1 MAGNTAQLSV
11 VLNSSIGKKVL
22 MAATGLFLC
31 IFLLEHL
38 YTNILLYK
46 PFFDEADGGAAFN
59 EASHAMVHNI
69 LIRTVEFV
77 LFGSIIFHVVQAIRL
92 TLANK
97 KARPVGYAS
106 GSKAKT
112 SWVSKN
118 MGLTGSIIL
127 FFIVVHLYQFFV
139 PYRVTGTVGNE
150 EQAYT
155 LAQCVV
161 AALTNP
167 WYAALYL
174 VSIVLI
180 GLHVSHGLQ
189 SGFQSVGLNNKK
201 YAPVLK
207 AVGYAYSV
215 LITVGF
221 ATFPIIF
228 YFNIGGIVEKF
239 NI

>member
-97 KARPVGYAS
+97 KARPVGYAVPT
-106 GSKAKT
+106 KAKT
-112 SWVSKN
+112 TWISKN

-139 PYRVTGTVGNE
+139 PYRITGEVGNE
-150 EQAYT
+150 GQVYT

-161 AALTNP
+161 SALTNP

-180 GLHVSHGLQ
+180 GSHVSHGLR
-189 SGFQSVGLNNKK
+189 SALQSVGLNNNK
-201 YAPVLK
+201 YTPLLGIVAE
-207 AVGYAYSV
+207 AYAI
-215 LITVGF
+215 LITLGF
-221 ATFPIIF
+221 ASFPIIF
-228 YFNIGGIVEKF
+228 YFNIGGIVDKF
-239 NI
+239 NL

>member
-1 MAGNTAQLSV
+1 MAGNTAKLSI

-22 MAATGLFLC
+22 MAASGLFLC

-38 YTNILLYK
+38 YTNILLFK
-46 PFFDEADGGAAFN
+46 PLIDPTDGGEAFN
-59 EASHAMVHNI
+59 QASHDMVHNI
-69 LIRTVEFV
+69 LIRTVEFI

-92 TLANK
+92 TIDNK

-106 GSKAKT
+106 GNKAKT
-112 SWVSKN
+112 SWISKN
-118 MGLTGSIIL
+118 MGLTGSVIL

-139 PYRVTGTVGNE
+139 PYRVTGEVGNE
-150 EQAYT
+150 GQIYT
-155 LAQCVV
+155 LAQNVV
-161 AALTNP
+161 SALTNP

-174 VSIVLI
+174 VSVILI

-189 SGFQSVGLNNKK
+189 SGFQTIGLNNKK
-201 YAPVLK
+201 YAPVWK
-207 AVGYAYSV
+207 AIGYGYAV

-221 ATFPIIF
+221 SAFPIIF
-228 YFNIGGIVEKF
+228 YFNVGGIVEKF